1 MSAISSR
8 LPLVFSCLG
17 HTYMH
22 LFTAFY
28 FVIAL
33 TLEDAWRL
41 EYHELIELWALGALL
56 VGIAALPAGWLG
68 DRWSAS
74 GMMVIYFLG
83 LGAAGIVCGLVDGP
97 SALFIGLTA
106 LGLAAAIYHPVGIAW
121 LVRNA
126 RARGRALGING
137 AFGGLG
143 VASAGLV
150 AGALIDLFGWR
161 AAFIIPGVIC
171 LATGLVL
178 LACLRSGLMV
188 EAPPAPRSE
197 APAPSRGAVLRVYGV
212 LLLTMLIMGILFQAT
227 QVSVPKVFDLR
238 LRDIAG
244 EGALGI
250 GAIVALVYTVGSVT
264 QLVGGV
270 MADRFPLKPLYAG
283 CFLLQ
288 VPVLAG
294 IAIFGGL
301 PLVALVAVTV
311 FLTAAPLPAENMLLA
326 RFTPQ
331 RHHSLAYGVKFVL
344 AFGTGPVSI
353 LLVSRVQER
362 TGEFTW
368 LYLAL
373 AAVALL
379 AALAALLLPGEPDRQ
394 PAPAIA
400 AE

>member
-1 MSAISSR
+1 M
-8 LPLVFSCLG
+8 
-17 HTYMH
+17 
-22 LFTAFY
+22 
-28 FVIAL
+28 
-33 TLEDAWRL
+33 
-41 EYHELIELWALGALL
+41 
-56 VGIAALPAGWLG
+56 
-68 DRWSAS
+68 
-74 GMMVIYFLG
+74 
-83 LGAAGIVCGLVDGP
+83 
-97 SALFIGLTA
+97 
-106 LGLAAAIYHPVGIAW
+106 
-121 LVRNA
+121 
-126 RARGRALGING
+126 
-137 AFGGLG
+137 
-143 VASAGLV
+143 
-150 AGALIDLFGWR
+150 
-161 AAFIIPGVIC
+161 
-171 LATGLVL
+171 
-178 LACLRSGLMV
+178 
-188 EAPPAPRSE
+188 
-197 APAPSRGAVLRVYGV
+197 LRVYGV
-212 LLLTMLIMGILFQAT
+212 LLMTMLIMGILFQAT

-250 GAIVALVYTVGSVT
+250 GAIVALVYTVGSLT
-264 QLVGGV
+264 QLVGGF

-301 PLVALVAVTV
+301 PLVALVAATV
-311 FLTAAPLPAENMLLA
+311 FLTTAPLPAENLLLA